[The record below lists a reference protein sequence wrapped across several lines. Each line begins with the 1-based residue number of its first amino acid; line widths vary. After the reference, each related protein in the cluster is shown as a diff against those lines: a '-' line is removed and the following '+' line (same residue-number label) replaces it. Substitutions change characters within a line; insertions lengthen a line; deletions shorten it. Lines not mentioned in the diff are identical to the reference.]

1 MAALTPLLTP
11 VSVITLTPSLLAKAC
26 SQLSHRV
33 KAEGC
38 CPSVLIGIQQGGAEV
53 AKLMKEDFPDAAY
66 CEVRLSRPDT
76 PQKSQGW
83 KHRLLYYMPIWL
95 CNYLRAV
102 ESRVNEWQSK
112 GKEPVRLGEIRLPDD
127 IASILNPSTPSNS
140 SNSLTPSNLSNSSNP
155 SNPST
160 PPVVLLIDDAIDTGA
175 TIYQARSQLLEQFP
189 NITLR
194 VAVITVTTP
203 HPICDADFCLYHNRT
218 LCRFPWSNDYR
229 PSQFP

>member
-1 MAALTPLLTP
+1 
-11 VSVITLTPSLLAKAC
+11 
-26 SQLSHRV
+26 
-33 KAEGC
+33 
-38 CPSVLIGIQQGGAEV
+38 
-53 AKLMKEDFPDAAY
+53 
-66 CEVRLSRPDT
+66 
-76 PQKSQGW
+76 
-83 KHRLLYYMPIWL
+83 MPIWL

-112 GKEPVRLGEIRLPDD
+112 GKEPERLGEIRLPDD
-127 IASILNPSTPSNS
+127 IASILNPSNS
-140 SNSLTPSNLSNSSNP
+140 
-155 SNPST
+155 ST
-160 PPVVLLIDDAIDTGA
+160 PPLVLLIDDAIDTGA
-175 TIYQARSQLLEQFP
+175 TIQQARRQLLEQFP

>member
-112 GKEPVRLGEIRLPDD
+112 GKEPVRLGEICLPDD
-127 IASILNPSTPSNS
+127 IASILNPSNP
-140 SNSLTPSNLSNSSNP
+140 SNP
-155 SNPST
+155 SNP
-160 PPVVLLIDDAIDTGA
+160 PLVLLIDDAIDTGA
-175 TIYQARSQLLEQFP
+175 TIQQARRQLLEQFP

>member
-1 MAALTPLLTP
+1 MQ
-11 VSVITLTPSLLAKAC
+11 VITLTPSLLAKAC

-38 CPSVLIGIQQGGAEV
+38 CPSVLIGIQQGGVEV

-127 IASILNPSTPSNS
+127 IASILNPS
-140 SNSLTPSNLSNSSNP
+140 NP
-155 SNPST
+155 SNP
-160 PPVVLLIDDAIDTGA
+160 PLVLLIDDAIDTGA
-175 TIYQARSQLLEQFP
+175 TIHQARRQLLEQFP